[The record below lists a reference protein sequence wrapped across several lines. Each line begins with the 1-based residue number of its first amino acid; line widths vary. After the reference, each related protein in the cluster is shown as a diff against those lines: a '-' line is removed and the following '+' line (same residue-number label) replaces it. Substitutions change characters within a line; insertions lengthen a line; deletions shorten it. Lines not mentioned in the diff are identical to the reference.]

1 MLGSVCREKNK
12 WALAVLALVVLAGC
26 GVSSTGGY
34 YKDDGPG
41 QDIPSGLMGTPDAQP
56 RREPLASGPNRPYS
70 VFGQRYV
77 PFTDN
82 RPYKQ
87 QGMASW
93 YGKKFHGNKTSS
105 GERYD
110 MYQMTAAHK
119 TLPIPS
125 YARVTN
131 LDNGRQVIVRINDR
145 GPFHAG
151 RIVDL
156 SYTAALKLG
165 YIGKGSTRVEVE
177 RVFPGEK
184 PTVAQETVAP
194 VQRAAVATPAPSG
207 YYVQLGAF
215 SQADNAE
222 SLRLRYALEGRG
234 NMAVVRQ
241 GAFYRLMAGPFVSR
255 DSAVQ
260 AAEKWSAAGS
270 RPIIVQH

>member
-1 MLGSVCREKNK
+1 MQGNGIQKKAKL
-12 WALAVLALVVLAGC
+12 ALAMLVLLAMAGC
-26 GVSSTGGY
+26 GTSNTGGY
-34 YKDDGPG
+34 YKNDGPG
-41 QDIPSGLMGTPDAQP
+41 DDIPTGLMHTPDAQP
-56 RREPLASGPNRPYS
+56 KDEPLASGPNRPYS
-70 VFGQRYV
+70 VFGKRYV
-77 PFTDN
+77 PFRDN
-82 RPYKQ
+82 RSYKQ

-110 MYQMTAAHK
+110 MYKMTAAHK

-151 RIVDL
+151 RIIDL

-177 RVFPGEK
+177 RVFPGENLS
-184 PTVAQETVAP
+184 TAQKDVSPA
-194 VQRAAVATPAPSG
+194 QRSDARSAELSG

-215 SQADNAE
+215 SQSQNAE
-222 SLRLRYALEGRG
+222 SMRMRYALEGVD
-234 NMAVVRQ
+234 NIAVVRKDNL
-241 GAFYRLMAGPFVSR
+241 YRLMAGPFDSR
-255 DSAVQ
+255 AKAVDV
-260 AAEKWSAAGS
+260 AGKLPYAGS
-270 RPIIVQH
+270 KPIIVQH